1 MCSWCWGFKP
11 TLQQLIEALVDS
23 VKLEYI
29 VGGLA
34 ADSDTAMPKQMQIQ
48 IKSNWKRIQDTIP
61 GTEFNY
67 DFWDVCIPRRSTY
80 PACRAVL
87 SARQIMPIKYHE
99 MNHAIQEAYY
109 LHARNPSDYNILYTL
124 AEDIGLD
131 KKQFI
136 STIHSREIEEI
147 LVQEINLSRS
157 AGADSF
163 PSLYMR
169 IENSFKPV
177 VLDYNNADI
186 MLEHIQSML

>member
-23 VKLEYI
+23 VKLKYI

-34 ADSDTAMPKQMQIQ
+34 ADSDTTMPKQMQIQ
-48 IKSNWKRIQDTIP
+48 IKSNWRRIQETIP

-67 DFWDVCIPRRSTY
+67 DFWDVCTPRRSTY
-80 PACRAVL
+80 PACRAIL
-87 SARQIMPIKYHE
+87 SARQLMPEKYHE
-99 MNHAIQEAYY
+99 MNHTIQKAYY
-109 LHARNPSDYNILYTL
+109 LHAINPSDYNVLYTL
-124 AEDIGLD
+124 AEGIGLNR
-131 KKQFI
+131 KQFI
-136 STIHSREIEEI
+136 NTIHSLEIEQTLI
-147 LVQEINLSRS
+147 QELKLARS

-163 PSLYMR
+163 PSLY
-169 IENSFKPV
+169 IHKENDFKPV